1 MIRYVGIETIKMNR
15 IIELG
20 KKTFKKFHR
29 YRWQTGWILFSVFL
43 NVLSWKCQGF
53 SDWFRKWIFPVFRG
67 VMGRIT
73 SLFSG
78 SVGELMLVAAVLL
91 VLFWIL
97 LVLLS
102 LFRKISRF
110 QKLSLFQKV
119 GKLVRRYHY
128 FLSWVVAAVCFIMTT
143 NCFILYHCSSFEE
156 LYLDNEAEKDY
167 TVADLIAVRDYVISR
182 ANELAPEMARDEN
195 GDLVYAGNM
204 EEKAGAEEEQAG
216 DVEKRAGDEEEM
228 AEVVEEKARA
238 EMQRLGKEYDLL
250 AGYYTD
256 PKIFRM
262 SKFFS
267 QQYMMGYYFP
277 FSMEANYNGM
287 MYLSNMPPTICH
299 ELSHIK
305 GFMFEDDANF
315 IGYLACVTSE
325 DPFFQYCGYI
335 SVIDYLNNDLYENLG
350 ESTAAYLSYRQCSQL
365 VARDNIFLT
374 KQAWEEVEES
384 AILETETVRKAS
396 SNFLDTN
403 LNLNGV
409 EEGIASYGKVV
420 ELLLKYYDESGK
432 CN

>member
-1 MIRYVGIETIKMNR
+1 
-15 IIELG
+15 
-20 KKTFKKFHR
+20 
-29 YRWQTGWILFSVFL
+29 
-43 NVLSWKCQGF
+43 
-53 SDWFRKWIFPVFRG
+53 
-67 VMGRIT
+67 
-73 SLFSG
+73 
-78 SVGELMLVAAVLL
+78 
-91 VLFWIL
+91 
-97 LVLLS
+97 
-102 LFRKISRF
+102 
-110 QKLSLFQKV
+110 
-119 GKLVRRYHY
+119 
-128 FLSWVVAAVCFIMTT
+128 
-143 NCFILYHCSSFEE
+143 
-156 LYLDNEAEKDY
+156 
-167 TVADLIAVRDYVISR
+167 
-182 ANELAPEMARDEN
+182 
-195 GDLVYAGNM
+195 
-204 EEKAGAEEEQAG
+204 
-216 DVEKRAGDEEEM
+216 
-228 AEVVEEKARA
+228 
-238 EMQRLGKEYDLL
+238 MQRLGKEYELL

-403 LNLNGV
+403 LDLNGV
-409 EEGIASYGKVV
+409 EEGIASYGKVG
-420 ELLLKYYDESGK
+420 ELVLKYYDGSGK

>member
-1 MIRYVGIETIKMNR
+1 
-15 IIELG
+15 
-20 KKTFKKFHR
+20 
-29 YRWQTGWILFSVFL
+29 
-43 NVLSWKCQGF
+43 
-53 SDWFRKWIFPVFRG
+53 
-67 VMGRIT
+67 
-73 SLFSG
+73 
-78 SVGELMLVAAVLL
+78 MLVAAVFL

-97 LVLLS
+97 LVILS
-102 LFRKISRF
+102 LF
-110 QKLSLFQKV
+110 QKLSLFRKLRLFQKHSLFQKA
-119 GKLVRRYHY
+119 GKLFTKYNY
-128 FLSWVVAAVCFIMTT
+128 FLSWVIAAVCFIMTT

-156 LYLDNEAEKDY
+156 LYLDDTSEKEY

-195 GDLVYAGNM
+195 GDLVYVENMEEKDGAVEEKAGDVEEMAEAM
-204 EEKAGAEEEQAG
+204 EEKAGAE
-216 DVEKRAGDEEEM
+216 
-228 AEVVEEKARA
+228 
-238 EMQRLGKEYDLL
+238 MQRMGKEYDLL
-250 AGYYTD
+250 TGYYTN

-396 SNFLDTN
+396 SKFLDTN